1 MLNLNSEKFL
11 SKKQISEIAPSVFTN
26 RPSSE
31 VTDKYTFIST
41 EKVIDDMDVLGWK
54 VFDAKQVN

>member
-11 SKKQISEIAPSVFTN
+11 SKKQINDVASSVFTN

-31 VTDKYTFIST
+31 VTDNTHSFLQKSY
-41 EKVIDDMDVLGWK
+41 
-54 VFDAKQVN
+54 